1 MEQLLLQGNLYL
13 TSKKSSIEVVFENQ
27 YVIVDIN
34 SFKSLMDF
42 KRLVGSIEFL
52 NLKSFIMSNNYQID
66 IRSSNGF
73 IRFLGKF
80 WKYFI

>member
-1 MEQLLLQGNLYL
+1 MEQLLLQGNLSL

-42 KRLVGSIEFL
+42 NRLVRSIEF
-52 NLKSFIMSNNYQID
+52 F
-66 IRSSNGF
+66 
-73 IRFLGKF
+73 KF
-80 WKYFI
+80 KIIYSVK

>member
-42 KRLVGSIEFL
+42 KRLVRSIEFL

>member
-1 MEQLLLQGNLYL
+1 MEQLLLQGNLSL

-27 YVIVDIN
+27 YVIFDIN

-42 KRLVGSIEFL
+42 NRLVRSIEFL
-52 NLKSFIMSNNYQID
+52 NLKSFILSNNYQID